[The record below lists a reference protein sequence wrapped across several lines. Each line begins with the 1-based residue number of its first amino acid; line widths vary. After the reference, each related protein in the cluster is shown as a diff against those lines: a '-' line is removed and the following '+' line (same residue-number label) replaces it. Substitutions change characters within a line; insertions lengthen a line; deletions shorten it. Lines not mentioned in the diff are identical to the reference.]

1 LNYEEESMEA
11 ALGFAYLGA
20 GLGAGLAA
28 IGGGIGIGIL
38 VKGALEGMARQPELM
53 GQLRTNMILGIA
65 FIEGIALFALVIA
78 ILLLF
83 KG

>member
-1 LNYEEESMEA
+1 MEA
-11 ALGFAYLGA
+11 ALGLAYLGA
-20 GLGAGLAA
+20 GLGAGFAA
-28 IGGGIGIGIL
+28 IGGSIGIGIL